1 MIAAL
6 NLKGELTMASSTR
19 QAIACIILIFA
30 IVVVARSQSGPEKRQ
45 GATFNGKVTIKGK
58 GVPGIA
64 VGLIRME
71 ESMQQP
77 TGHRTLTDDQGS
89 YKITNV
95 PPGKYQLTVVAPG
108 LIPAEGSLGNKTFLI
123 NKSETLDNI
132 DFALVRGGVI
142 TGRVTDPDG
151 RPLVD
156 EHILILPVDFG
167 RGYFRYS
174 PPPQT
179 RTDDRGIYRLFGV
192 PPGKYRI
199 AAGKDEGDFGSRALG
214 YRRTFHPT
222 ATDVSQ
228 ATIIEVSEGS
238 EATNVDIAL
247 ADSTGG
253 YSARGR
259 IIDADTGQPLANISY
274 GVQKFLTDNSSSGM
288 NTGTVTNKEGEFNL
302 ENLSPGKYAV
312 TIEVPPDSDWRA
324 EYVQFEVTNE
334 DVTGLIVK
342 ATKGGSASGVLV
354 LEGTHDKTIHEKL
367 RKVRLYAHASSPD
380 ATRSSSVS
388 ATINQD
394 GSFRIGGLAAGTLNF
409 GIFAQRFHIVRI
421 ERAGLVQNQSIE
433 VKEREQI
440 TGLRVIA
447 HYADGAVQGV
457 VKIDGGSMPANAHL
471 GVSLKRIGEVATPF
485 GNSRESAQVDARGQF
500 FAEGLL
506 PGTYEVTVTYAPD
519 LRTPWRRSTQQVVVT
534 NGAVA
539 NLTLTV
545 DTSANPG
552 RP

>member
-6 NLKGELTMASSTR
+6 NLKGELTMASSSR

-30 IVVVARSQSGPEKRQ
+30 IVIVARSQSGPEKRQ

-77 TGHRTLTDDQGS
+77 TGHRTLTDDQGI

-108 LIPAEGSLGNKTFLI
+108 LIPAEGSLGNKIFLI
-123 NKSETLDNI
+123 TKSETLDNI

-142 TGRVTDPDG
+142 TGKVTDPDG
-151 RPLVD
+151 RPLVE
-156 EHILILPVDFG
+156 EHIMILPLEFG
-167 RGYFRYS
+167 RGYSRYL

-179 RTDDRGIYRLFGV
+179 RTDDRGIYRVFGV
-192 PPGKYRI
+192 PPGNYRI
-199 AAGKDEGDFGSRALG
+199 AAGQDEGGFGARALG
-214 YRRTFHPT
+214 YRRTYHPT
-222 ATDVSQ
+222 ATDMAQ

-259 IIDADTGQPLANISY
+259 IIDGDTGQPLANISY
-274 GVQKFLTDNSSSGM
+274 GVQKFITEHSSSGI
-288 NTGTVTNKEGEFNL
+288 NTGAVTNKDGEFNL
-302 ENLSPGKYAV
+302 EDLSPGKYAV

-342 ATKGGSASGVLV
+342 ATKGGSASGVIV
-354 LEGTHDKTIHEKL
+354 LEGTNDKTIHERL
-367 RKVRLYAHASSPD
+367 RKARLYAYAVNPD

-394 GSFRIGGLAAGTLNF
+394 GSFRIGGLSAGVISFAIL
-409 GIFAQRFHIVRI
+409 AQRFHLVRI
-421 ERAGLVQNQSIE
+421 ERAGLAQPQGIE
-433 VKEREQI
+433 LKEREQI
-440 TGLRVIA
+440 TSLRLIA
-447 HYADGAVQGV
+447 NYADGAVQGV
-457 VKIDGGSMPANAHL
+457 VKVDGGSMPPNAHL
-471 GVSLKRIGEVATPF
+471 SVSLKRVGEAPTPF
-485 GNSRESAQVDARGQF
+485 SNSRDSAQVDARGQF

-506 PGTYEVTVTYAPD
+506 PGTYEVTATYAPD
-519 LRTPWRRSTQQVVVT
+519 QRTPWRRSTQQVVIT

>member
-1 MIAAL
+1 
-6 NLKGELTMASSTR
+6 MASSTR
-19 QAIACIILIFA
+19 QAIACILVIFA
-30 IVVVARSQSGPEKRQ
+30 IVIVARSQTGPDKRQ

-58 GVPGIA
+58 GAPGIA

-77 TGHRTLTDDQGS
+77 TVHRTLTDDQGI

-95 PPGKYQLTVVAPG
+95 PPGKYQLTVIAPG

-142 TGRVTDPDG
+142 TGKVTDPDG
-151 RPLVD
+151 RPLVE
-156 EHILILPVDFG
+156 EHIMILPIESG

-174 PPPQT
+174 PPPQI
-179 RTDDRGIYRLFGV
+179 RTDDRGIYRVFGL

-199 AAGKDEGDFGSRALG
+199 AAGQDAGNFDSRALG

-222 ATDVSQ
+222 ATDIAQ

-238 EATNVDIAL
+238 EATDVDISL
-247 ADSTGG
+247 ADSAGG

-259 IIDADTGQPLANISY
+259 IIDGDTGQPLANIAY
-274 GVQKFLTDNSSSGM
+274 GVQKYMTDNSSSGM
-288 NTGTVTNKEGEFNL
+288 NTGAVTNKDGEFNL
-302 ENLSPGKYAV
+302 ENLSPGRYAV
-312 TIEVPPDSDWRA
+312 TVEVPPDSDWRA

-342 ATKGGSASGVLV
+342 ATKGGSASGVIV
-354 LEGTHDKTIHEKL
+354 LEGTNDKTIQERL
-367 RKVRLYAHASSPD
+367 RKARLHAYALNPD
-380 ATRSSSVS
+380 TTRSSSVS
-388 ATINQD
+388 STINPD
-394 GSFRIGGLAAGTLNF
+394 GSFRIGGLAPGMVSFAIL
-409 GIFAQRFHIVRI
+409 AQRFHLVRI
-421 ERAGLVQNQSIE
+421 ERAGLAHPHSIE
-433 VKEREQI
+433 LKEREQI
-440 TGLRVIA
+440 TGLRLIA
-447 HYADGAVQGV
+447 NYADGAVQGV
-457 VKIDGGSMPANAHL
+457 VKVDGGSVPPNAHL
-471 GVSLKRIGEVATPF
+471 SISLKRIGEVLRPF
-485 GNSRESAQVDARGQF
+485 SNPRDSAQVDARGQF

-506 PGTYEVTVTYAPD
+506 PGTYEVIATYAPD
-519 LRTPWRRSTQQVVVT
+519 LSTPWRRSTQQVVVA

-539 NLTLTV
+539 NVTITL
-545 DTSANPG
+545 DTSTNPG